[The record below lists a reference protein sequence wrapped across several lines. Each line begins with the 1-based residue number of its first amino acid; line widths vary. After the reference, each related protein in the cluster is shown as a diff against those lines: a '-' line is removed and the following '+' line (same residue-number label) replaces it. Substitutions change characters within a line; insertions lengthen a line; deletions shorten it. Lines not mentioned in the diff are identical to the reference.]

1 MHGDELQ
8 AAGSAELNQAAAL
21 LIQLEEGDLQGQLRI
36 RTLLEAALGE
46 QPEGAAAAGHLQ
58 AALVRMD
65 DLLLGQ
71 CSLDEATGD
80 LNRLLEAAMDPDA
93 APTATAVADEAELVE
108 AAPPAEGAES
118 LRLSEDADL
127 ELLPD
132 FVTESLEYIDRAEAA
147 LLALENDPRDG
158 ESINVVFR
166 AFHTIKGTSAFLGLA
181 AVADLAHHAESL
193 FSRVRDGEVP
203 FSGACADLALRSAD
217 TLKALIQAISGA
229 APGDVVELPDG
240 YAEFIA
246 MLAAPDAVL
255 TGEAAP
261 PPELRL
267 GDILVAEGK
276 CTREAVE
283 AAAAAEGVDPLGVRL
298 VRDRAVSAADV
309 AQALRRQ
316 KAGEAE
322 AGADAA
328 VVRVRTDRL
337 DRLVDLVGEL
347 VVAESM
353 VAQDPT
359 LAAGTNHEL
368 VKKIGQVGKIVREL
382 QDLSMAM
389 RMVPLKGTFQKITR
403 LVRDVARKSGKQ
415 VNLVT
420 EGDDTELD
428 RNMVNVIGDPLVHMV
443 RNAIDHGL
451 ELPVEREAAGKPAAG
466 TVRLSA
472 YQAGGGVVVEL
483 QDDGRGLDR
492 ARIVAKAIDKGLIES
507 DSGMPDE
514 AVFQL
519 IFAPGFS
526 TADQVTDLSGRGVGM
541 DVVRRNI
548 ESLRGRVEIRSTP
561 GEGTTFSMHLPLT
574 LAITDGMLVRVGQ
587 ERYIISTLSI
597 RTSFRPDVSML
608 STVAGRGEM
617 VLLHGEVIPVVRLHE
632 IFGIPGATR
641 NLVEGLLVVV
651 GEGRHR
657 YALMVD
663 ELLGQQQF
671 VAKPLGEGITT
682 VQGVAG
688 GAILGD
694 GRVGLI
700 LDQGELLNVWQ
711 GTRREGAGRAA

>member
-1 MHGDELQ
+1 
-8 AAGSAELNQAAAL
+8 
-21 LIQLEEGDLQGQLRI
+21 
-36 RTLLEAALGE
+36 
-46 QPEGAAAAGHLQ
+46 
-58 AALVRMD
+58 
-65 DLLLGQ
+65 
-71 CSLDEATGD
+71 
-80 LNRLLEAAMDPDA
+80 MDPGAGPLAEPAVA
-93 APTATAVADEAELVE
+93 APADETVAQVAGGLLHL
-108 AAPPAEGAES
+108 P
-118 LRLSEDADL
+118 EDADM

-132 FVTESLEYIDRAEAA
+132 FVTESLEYIDSAEAA

-166 AFHTIKGTSAFLGLA
+166 AFHTIKGTSAFLGLS

-203 FSGACADLALRSAD
+203 FTGACADLALRSAD
-217 TLKALIQAISGA
+217 TLKSLIHVVSGA
-229 APGDVVELPDG
+229 VPGSAMALPDD
-240 YAEFIA
+240 YTEFLAI
-246 MLAAPDAVL
+246 LAAPDTVL
-255 TGEAAP
+255 AGGSP
-261 PPELRL
+261 PLPEFRL

-276 CTREAVE
+276 IQRTDLEATASSE
-283 AAAAAEGVDPLGVRL
+283 SPDPLGIRL
-298 VRDRAVSAADV
+298 VREKGVRASDV

-316 KAGEAE
+316 KAAD
-322 AGADAA
+322 ADSGADA

-353 VAQDPT
+353 VAQDPA
-359 LAAGTNHEL
+359 LGAGENHEL
-368 VKKIGQVGKIVREL
+368 AKKVGQVGKIVREL

-389 RMVPLKGTFQKITR
+389 RMVPLKGTFQKIAR
-403 LVRDVARKSGKQ
+403 LVRDVSRKSGKQ

-420 EGDDTELD
+420 DGEDTELD

-451 ELPVEREAAGKPAAG
+451 ELPAEREAAGKPAAG

-492 ARIVAKAIDKGLIES
+492 ARIVAKAIDRGLIES
-507 DSGMPDE
+507 DQGMSDE
-514 AVFQL
+514 AIFQL
-519 IFAPGFS
+519 IFAAGFS

-548 ESLRGRVEIRSTP
+548 ESLRGRVDIRSRA
-561 GEGTTFSMHLPLT
+561 GEGTTFSIHLPLT
-574 LAITDGMLVRVGQ
+574 LAITDGMLVRVGD

-597 RTSFRPDVSML
+597 RTSFRPEPEML

-617 VLLHGEVIPVVRLHE
+617 VMLHGEVIPIVRLHE
-632 IFGIPGATR
+632 VFGVPRATR
-641 NLVEGLLVVV
+641 EMVEGLLVVV

-671 VAKPLGEGITT
+671 VAKPLGEGIRP
-682 VQGVAG
+682 VPGIAG

-694 GRVGLI
+694 GRIGLI
-700 LDQGELLNVWQ
+700 LDQAELLNVWQ
-711 GTRREGAGRAA
+711 GARRAA

>member
-132 FVTESLEYIDRAEAA
+132 FVTESLEYIDSAEAA

>member
-8 AAGSAELNQAAAL
+8 AAGAAELNQAAAL

-36 RTLLEAALGE
+36 RTLLEAALGA
-46 QPEGAAAAGHLQ
+46 QAEGAPAAGHLRD
-58 AALVRMD
+58 ALLRMD
-65 DLLLGQ
+65 DLLLGE
-71 CSLDEATGD
+71 CTLDEATAD

-93 APTATAVADEAELVE
+93 VPA
-108 AAPPAEGAES
+108 AAPAADGAEAPLAAPAAGS
-118 LRLSEDADL
+118 TSALHLPEDADL

-132 FVTESLEYIDRAEAA
+132 FITESLEYIDSAEAA

-166 AFHTIKGTSAFLGLA
+166 AFHTIKGTSAFLGLS

-229 APGDVVELPDG
+229 TPGDSIELPEG
-240 YAEFIA
+240 YGEFISL
-246 MLAAPDAVL
+246 LAEPDAVL
-255 TGEAAP
+255 SGEVAP
-261 PPELRL
+261 PSELRL

-283 AAAAAEGVDPLGVRL
+283 AAAAADGVDPLGVRL
-298 VRDRAVSAADV
+298 VRDRAVSASDV

-316 KAGEAE
+316 KAGDAD

-353 VAQDPT
+353 VAQDPV
-359 LAAGTNHEL
+359 LAVGANHEL
-368 VKKIGQVGKIVREL
+368 AKKIGQVGKIVREL

-389 RMVPLKGTFQKITR
+389 RMVPLKGTFQKIAR

-420 EGDDTELD
+420 EGEDTELD

-443 RNAIDHGL
+443 RNAVDHGL
-451 ELPVEREAAGKPAAG
+451 ELPAERLAADKAATG
-466 TVRLSA
+466 TIRLSA

-507 DSGMPDE
+507 DQGMTDE

-561 GEGTTFSMHLPLT
+561 GVGTTFSMHLPLT

-597 RTSFRPDVSML
+597 RTSFRPEPSML

-617 VLLHGEVIPVVRLHE
+617 VLLHGEVLPVVRLHE
-632 IFGIPGATR
+632 IFGVPDATR
-641 NLVEGLLVVV
+641 ELVEGLLVVV
-651 GEGRHR
+651 GEGRQR

-671 VAKPLGEGITT
+671 VAKPLGDGIRA

-711 GTRREGAGRAA
+711 GGRRAA